1 MPLPFPYLV
10 VQVPGL
16 IVFLCALP
24 AVEGLVIDL
33 YELPLG
39 AVTEMAKKAV
49 GRSRNALKS
58 DKIYENRKH

>member
-1 MPLPFPYLV
+1 MTVRFRYLV

-16 IVFLCALP
+16 VVFLGALP

-39 AVTEMAKKAV
+39 AVTEMAEKAA
-49 GRSRNALKS
+49 GKW
-58 DKIYENRKH
+58 KINEGD